1 MKFLLVKS
9 RLPYPIRAGED
20 LVDYGIIK
28 ALAEKHEITLIAP
41 VFNSSEIALAL
52 PELEKYCHRIIP
64 VAVPHK
70 SDVMKRLRRE
80 YNFFIKKI
88 PLEVSDNSSAALLE
102 AICQILESEI
112 FDLCEIE
119 YWFLGDYAR
128 RIPAACPMVLLEIN
142 SIYTDWKRASVIRPM
157 PIRRYIRNWFSSHTR
172 MSEFEAGVCRLFDWV
187 SFLSSADLEVVKTN
201 GGIKNSA
208 CVIPVPYPIRAVSKI
223 KEKTINNGILFIGGM
238 RTPYN
243 IDSVRYFCREILPLI
258 KLRIPNANCTVIGTL
273 PDIRVSREL
282 ERLGVKFSGFQED
295 LYSHMRTFDVLVAP
309 VKCGSGVRT
318 KIIEAFSQ
326 GMAVVSTSMG
336 IEGLL
341 VSPGEDLLVSD
352 TPEEFAASVIRLL
365 TDNEYRQR
373 ISTCAL
379 ERFKGTYS
387 YEVVS
392 KSTIEVY
399 EMIYENIM
407 YSKRAP

>member
-1 MKFLLVKS
+1 MKILLVKS

-20 LVDYGIIK
+20 LVDYGLIK

-41 VFNSSEIALAL
+41 VSNPSETMLAL
-52 PELEKYCHRIIP
+52 TELEKYCRRIIP
-64 VAVPHK
+64 VNIPHDSK
-70 SDVMKRLRRE
+70 VIKRLRQE

-88 PLEVSDNSSAALLE
+88 PLEVSDNSSAVLLE
-102 AICQILESEI
+102 AICRVLENES

-128 RIPAACPMVLLEIN
+128 RIPAVCPTVLLEIN
-142 SIYTDWKRASVIRPM
+142 SIYIDWQRASVIRPM
-157 PIRRYIRNWFSSHTR
+157 PIRRYIRNWFYTHTKL
-172 MSEFEAGVCRLFDWV
+172 SEFEAGVCRLFDWV
-187 SFLSSADLEVVKTN
+187 LFLSSADLEVVKSN
-201 GGIKNSA
+201 GGINNSA
-208 CVIPVPYPIRAVSKI
+208 CVIPIPYPIRAVSET

-258 KLRIPNANCTVIGTL
+258 KLRIPNANFTVIGTL
-273 PDIRVSREL
+273 PDIKVYREL
-282 ERLGVKFSGFQED
+282 EHLGVKFSGFQKD

-365 TDNEYRQR
+365 TDNEFRWR
-373 ISTCAL
+373 ISSCAL

-387 YEVVS
+387 YKVVS
-392 KSTIEVY
+392 KSTIETY
-399 EMIYENIM
+399 EMMYEKIM
-407 YSKRAP
+407 HKKKVL